1 MRVVLV
7 VFEMLL
13 QREIYQIQKLCK
25 GKNIRQYEIKTLTVM
40 FDIYPCNLNQ
50 QALKNDST

>member
-1 MRVVLV
+1 MRVVL

-13 QREIYQIQKLCK
+13 QSEICQIQKLCK

-50 QALKNDST
+50 QALKTDST